1 MTQMALKKQ
10 KFMIFRFASS
20 AAILILL
27 SMTGIAKAD
36 NSIIS
41 LGTALMSN
49 PQIENVSGEAG
60 TGQQICLSGG
70 RPNYDCRSSTTLGEG
85 ICLSTGRPSYECSSY
100 LKPAEG
106 LCLAKGQP
114 TYNCSSVTEAI
125 ALEME
130 IIDVSWAWD
139 NFYDEYNNSQWRCR
153 GLNTGQFADDDK
165 CSSKPRLDNTW
176 PRMQL

>member
-1 MTQMALKKQ
+1 MALKKQ
-10 KFMIFRFASS
+10 KFMIFRFAS
-20 AAILILL
+20 AAAMSILL
-27 SMTGIAKAD
+27 LITGIAKAD
-36 NSIIS
+36 SSIIS
-41 LGTALMSN
+41 LATALMKN

-60 TGQQICLSGG
+60 TGQQICLSSG
-70 RPNYDCRSSTTLGEG
+70 RPTYDCRSFTTLGEG

-114 TYNCSSVTEAI
+114 TYNCSSDTEAT

-139 NFYDEYNNSQWRCR
+139 NFYDEHNNSQWRCR
-153 GLNTGQFADDDK
+153 GLNTGQFADDGK

>member
-1 MTQMALKKQ
+1 M
-10 KFMIFRFASS
+10 
-20 AAILILL
+20 
-27 SMTGIAKAD
+27 
-36 NSIIS
+36 
-41 LGTALMSN
+41 
-49 PQIENVSGEAG
+49 
-60 TGQQICLSGG
+60 
-70 RPNYDCRSSTTLGEG
+70 
-85 ICLSTGRPSYECSSY
+85 
-100 LKPAEG
+100 PAEG

-153 GLNTGQFADDDK
+153 GLNTGQFADDGK